1 MTNNAVDDEV
11 QAKLDELSDETP
23 DNRISGLVYW
33 IALLYG
39 ALGILV
45 AMNQTF
51 SWDPFGFVLVDNSYF
66 YLLIGIF
73 LPISFLVF
81 PARRKD
87 ENQVPFYDW
96 ILFAITLAASLYLSY
111 HGSDMVE
118 QGWDIVAPPT
128 PTAMAAAICFLSIEA
143 VRRAGG
149 TALAIIVTFFFT
161 FPLWTGHAPGFLW
174 GVEQTPLEL
183 VRSHAMGFE
192 SIIGVPMRVAG
203 NLLIGFLIFGSAL
216 VVTGG
221 GEFFMNFATA
231 LMGRSRGGPA
241 KVAILSSGFFG
252 SLSGSVISNVVTTG
266 KLTIP
271 TMKRVGYP
279 STYAGAVESC
289 ASTGGALMPPVMGA
303 VAFLMAEFLNVPY
316 ATVMMAALVPAV
328 TFYIALLLQVD
339 GYAAVNGLRGMDEK
353 DIPDLWETFKGG
365 WYYIFSLVALVYM
378 LVALRWDLYAPY
390 YASAIL
396 VVCSFVFRKGEQRL
410 WYYALFLGSAGSLL
424 VALIWYPNFLVLYLP
439 LPIFIVYSYFDG
451 RGEKRFDRDKLCEL
465 TVDSTKI
472 ISNII
477 AILAGVGMIVGALA
491 FTGVGG
497 AFSRE
502 LLQIAG
508 DNLYLLLAMGAV
520 TSFLL
525 GMGMTVSACYI
536 FLAIILGPAL
546 IQAGLDP
553 IASHLFILYWGMLS
567 YITPPVA
574 LAAVA
579 AAIIAKADT
588 MAIGVRSMR
597 LGLINFILPFIFV
610 LNPALI
616 LNGELTD
623 IILMVSSALIAVWL
637 MASAFEGYLYYV
649 GTISWVIRA
658 PLLVGAGFMLYPGT
672 LSFVVGVIIVA
683 ACYLFGFVQ
692 RRAAA

>member
-1 MTNNAVDDEV
+1 MTTATSDDEV
-11 QAKLDELSDETP
+11 QAKLDELSDDTP
-23 DNRISGLVYW
+23 TNRISGPVYW

-39 ALGILV
+39 AFGILV

-51 SWDPFGFVLVDNSYF
+51 SWDPGGFVLVDNSYF

-87 ENQVPFYDW
+87 QDHVPFYDW
-96 ILFAITLAASLYLSY
+96 VLFGVTLVAALYLSY

-118 QGWDIVAPPT
+118 QGWDIIAPPT
-128 PTAMAAAICFLSIEA
+128 PTAAAAAICFLSIEA

-149 TALAIIVTFFFT
+149 TALAIIVTVFFS
-161 FPLWTGHAPGFLW
+161 FPLWTDYAPGFLW
-174 GVEQTPLEL
+174 GVGQTPLEL

-279 STYAGAVESC
+279 SVYAGAVESC

-303 VAFLMAEFLNVPY
+303 VAFLMAEFLNVSY
-316 ATVMMAALVPAV
+316 ATVMIAALVPAMI
-328 TFYIALLLQVD
+328 FYIALLLQVD
-339 GYAAVNGLRGMDEK
+339 GYAAVNNLRGMDEK

-396 VVCSFVFRKGEQRL
+396 VVCSLIFKKGEQR
-410 WYYALFLGSAGSLL
+410 FNLGTLAE
-424 VALIWYPNFLVLYLP
+424 LI
-439 LPIFIVYSYFDG
+439 
-451 RGEKRFDRDKLCEL
+451 
-465 TVDSTKI
+465 VDSTKI

-508 DNLYLLLAMGAV
+508 NNLYLLLAMGAV

-588 MAIGVRSMR
+588 MAIGARSMR

-616 LNGELTD
+616 LNGEWTD

-637 MASAFEGYLYYV
+637 MASSFERYLYKV
-649 GTISWVIRA
+649 GVIGWSVRA
-658 PLLVGAGFMLYPGT
+658 PLLVAAAAMLYPGT
-672 LSFVVGVIIVA
+672 VSFMIGAGIVA
-683 ACYLFGFVQ
+683 LCYGYGLVQ
-692 RRAAA
+692 RRATAQA